1 MEYHELDGPGG
12 VPVRVPVDDSYR
24 TCSECGGDCYPDP
37 SISVDGQGACI
48 AFVCAEHGVQSVVD
62 PFEGQR

>member
-1 MEYHELDGPGG
+1 MEYDELSGPDG
-12 VPVRVPVDDSYR
+12 VPLRVPVDNSYR

-37 SISVDGQGACI
+37 SISAEDQGARI
-48 AFVCAEHGVQSVVD
+48 AFVCAKHGVQSTVD